1 MNTPMNRTKNKM
13 TGRPFTSNEADAF
26 RANLEDLID
35 HLRCAQAAAANLNAR
50 WWLDDF
56 AGYEHRIGELV
67 SSDDGEAG
75 LLALGR
81 LLFPENP
88 IH

>member
-1 MNTPMNRTKNKM
+1 MSTLMSRTKNRL
-13 TGRPFTSNEADAF
+13 TGRPFTANEADAF
-26 RANLEDLID
+26 RANLEDLVD
-35 HLRCAQAAAANLNAR
+35 HLRRAQAAAANLNAR

-56 AGYEHRIGELV
+56 AGFENRIGELL

-81 LLFPENP
+81 LLFPDNP
-88 IH
+88 IR

>member
-1 MNTPMNRTKNKM
+1 MDTPMSRTKNRL
-13 TGRPFTSNEADAF
+13 TGRPFTPNEADAF
-26 RANLEDLID
+26 RANLEDLVD
-35 HLRCAQAAAANLNAR
+35 HLRHAQAAAANLNAR

-56 AGYEHRIGELV
+56 AGYENRIGQLL

-81 LLFPENP
+81 MLFPENP
-88 IH
+88 IR